1 MGYRSGPSAAGPVW
15 RLAARQHGV
24 ISHKQ
29 LRELGYSAQSIKY
42 RITRGRLHCLFR
54 GVYAVGRPELTQHGW
69 WIAAALACGE
79 GAVISHVDAAAL
91 WGFRPKRGGLIHVSV
106 PRSLRSRPSGLVV
119 HRRST
124 LAARELTRRR
134 GIPVTRPAVTIV
146 DIAATEPEQRLE
158 RAINEADQQGVIRFD
173 VLLRELERMPRRPG
187 LGHVKRLVLRHSFR
201 LTRSELER
209 LFLPIAKKA
218 GLSVPETRA
227 IVNGFEVDFWFPEL
241 GLVVEAKSL
250 TYHRTPVKQT
260 RDVVRDQAHLVGE
273 VVPLHFT
280 HWQIARQPDYVE
292 GILRGVAARLAD
304 TGSRRKG
311 AAGPRLLN

>member
-69 WIAAALACGE
+69 WMAAALACGE

-91 WGFRPKRGGLIHVSV
+91 WGFRPKRGGSIHVSV

-134 GIPVTRPAVTIV
+134 GIAVTRPAATIV

-158 RAINEADQQGVIRFD
+158 RAINEADQQGVIRFG
-173 VLLRELERMPRRPG
+173 VLLRELERTPRRPG
-187 LGHVKRLVLRHSFR
+187 LGRVKRLVLRHSFR

-209 LFLPIAKKA
+209 LFLPITQSA

-227 IVNGFEVDFWFPEL
+227 IVNGVEVDFFWPDL
-241 GLVVEAKSL
+241 GLVVEADSL

-260 RDVVRDQAHLVGE
+260 RDVARDHKHFANDI
-273 VVPLHFT
+273 VPLRFT
-280 HWQIARQPDYVE
+280 HWQIARQPEYVE
-292 GILRGVAARLAD
+292 AILRAVATRLAEK
-304 TGSRRKG
+304 GRR
-311 AAGPRLLN
+311 PLLRHSPH